1 MKQTKF
7 LALLLALAMV
17 FGLLTACGSTS
28 TSSSAA
34 ASTASEA
41 ETQEESAPAEAPSAE
56 APAAPAADVIAL
68 DSSEEGTAGQTVAV
82 TVADPMEAM
91 AEEYISYPLE
101 GDDNTITI
109 WYYIPGYSE
118 YMDSNYN
125 YNAVSAA
132 EEATGVHLEFNEV
145 PSSSADTNFNLMVA
159 SGDMPDLIP
168 VLEYYSS
175 GIAKAYEEDV
185 IVDIQPYV
193 DEYMPNYAAVM
204 DCLSEKTVADTLT
217 DGKLLA
223 FYQVADGSYSG
234 NGLITRGDWLEEQGI
249 TFSGDVISLDEYTNL
264 LETLHSAYDTPYTY
278 YMTDGT
284 MGLDAAFD
292 TAIPA
297 LVGDGFMTSVTVSMF
312 RKDDEVMSGWTTDGY
327 REYLE
332 WVLNLMDEG
341 VIYKDFLSLSNDRGD
356 TNTAQGAGQVAVWQA
371 NADKMEE
378 ILGYTDDPNFAVAA
392 VPRIAADPTATY
404 EWNDEV
410 ALVSNRSGFSM
421 SSTCENPELVC
432 QWQNYF
438 WTTEGYLM
446 ANYGVE
452 GESYHMDGDTPVFD
466 WDSPVTV
473 TGKNA
478 PNAEMAQNLFTMM
491 RFVGY
496 YQDNDM
502 LLPTFSQTALDAV
515 ELWTLDNSTDDRN
528 YPSAITFTS
537 DEDEEIAQ
545 YEGDFLTYAAETCL
559 KFLDGALELND
570 DTWNDF
576 VSTCDSMGLNDIVA
590 VYQNAYDE
598 YVAGER

>member
-1 MKQTKF
+1 
-7 LALLLALAMV
+7 
-17 FGLLTACGSTS
+17 
-28 TSSSAA
+28 
-34 ASTASEA
+34 
-41 ETQEESAPAEAPSAE
+41 
-56 APAAPAADVIAL
+56 
-68 DSSEEGTAGQTVAV
+68 
-82 TVADPMEAM
+82 
-91 AEEYISYPLE
+91 
-101 GDDNTITI
+101 
-109 WYYIPGYSE
+109 
-118 YMDSNYN
+118 
-125 YNAVSAA
+125 
-132 EEATGVHLEFNEV
+132 
-145 PSSSADTNFNLMVA
+145 
-159 SGDMPDLIP
+159 
-168 VLEYYSS
+168 
-175 GIAKAYEEDV
+175 
-185 IVDIQPYV
+185 
-193 DEYMPNYAAVM
+193 
-204 DCLSEKTVADTLT
+204 
-217 DGKLLA
+217 
-223 FYQVADGSYSG
+223 
-234 NGLITRGDWLEEQGI
+234 
-249 TFSGDVISLDEYTNL
+249 
-264 LETLHSAYDTPYTY
+264 
-278 YMTDGT
+278 MTDGT

-312 RKDDEVMSGWTTDGY
+312 RKGDEVMSGWTTDGY

-341 VIYKDFLSLSNDRGD
+341 VLYKDFLSLDSDRGV
-356 TNTAQGAGQVAVWQA
+356 TNTAQGSGQVAVWQA

-410 ALVSNRSGFSM
+410 ALVSSRSGFSM

-502 LLPTFSQTALDAV
+502 LLPTFSDTALDAV
-515 ELWTLDNSTDDRN
+515 ELWTLDDSTDDRN
-528 YPSAITFTS
+528 YPSAITFTAEEN
-537 DEDEEIAQ
+537 DEIDQ
-545 YEGDFLTYAAETCL
+545 YQGDLLTYTAETCL

-570 DTWNDF
+570 DTWNEF
-576 VSTCDSMGLNDIVA
+576 VSTCDEMGLGEITA

>member
-1 MKQTKF
+1 
-7 LALLLALAMV
+7 
-17 FGLLTACGSTS
+17 
-28 TSSSAA
+28 
-34 ASTASEA
+34 
-41 ETQEESAPAEAPSAE
+41 
-56 APAAPAADVIAL
+56 
-68 DSSEEGTAGQTVAV
+68 VAV

-101 GDDNTITI
+101 GENNTISI
-109 WYYIPGYSE
+109 WYYIPGYAE

-132 EEATGVHLEFNEV
+132 QEATGVKLEFVEV
-145 PSSSADTNFNLMVA
+145 PSSSADTNFSLMVA
-159 SGDMPDLIP
+159 GGDMCDLIP
-168 VLEYYSS
+168 VMEYYTS
-175 GIAKAYEEDV
+175 GLAKAYEEDV
-185 IVDIQPYV
+185 IMDIGPYI
-193 DEYMPNYAAVM
+193 DEYMPNYAAVL
-204 DCLSEKTVADTLT
+204 DCLAPKTVEDTLT
-217 DGKLLA
+217 DGLTLA
-223 FYQVADGSYSG
+223 FYQIADGSYSS
-234 NGLITRGDWLEEQGI
+234 NGTITRGDWLEEQGI
-249 TFSGDVISLDEYTNL
+249 TFSGDVISLEEYTSL
-264 LETLHSAYDTPYTY
+264 METLHSAYNTPYTY
-278 YMTDGT
+278 YFTDGT
-284 MGLDAAFD
+284 INLEAAFD
-292 TAIPA
+292 TEIPV
-297 LVGDGFMTSVTVSMF
+297 LQGDGFMTTITSAVF
-312 RKDDEVMSGWTTDGY
+312 RKGDEVMSGWTTDGY

-332 WVLNLMDEG
+332 WVLKMMDEG
-341 VIYKDFLSLSNDRGD
+341 VIYKDFLSLDNDRGV
-356 TNTAQGAGQVAVWQA
+356 TNTACGSGQVALWQA

-392 VPRIAADPTATY
+392 VPRVAADPDAQY
-404 EWNDEV
+404 VWNDEV
-410 ALVSNRSGFSM
+410 ALVSNRAGFSM

-432 QWQNYF
+432 QWENFF
-438 WTTEGYLM
+438 WTTEGYYLV
-446 ANYGVE
+446 NYGVE

-466 WDSPVTV
+466 WDVPVTV

-491 RFVGY
+491 RFTGGY
-496 YQDNDM
+496 MDNDR
-502 LLPTFSQTALDAV
+502 LLPTFSQVALDAV
-515 ELWTLDNSTDDRN
+515 DLWTIDGSTDDRN